1 MRQHSVALATLGG
14 LVVLAAVVSSAVHL
28 LAGLDAKLTDALHT
42 RARPMPTLSEVV
54 TRADGVRK
62 TTVTAT
68 QLPGEDNDAFVA
80 RFDALVLKLS
90 TT

>member
-1 MRQHSVALATLGG
+1 MRQHSVALATFGG
-14 LVVLAAVVSSAVHL
+14 LVVLAVVVSSAVHL
-28 LAGLDAKLTDALHT
+28 LAGLDAKLTDALHPRT
-42 RARPMPTLSEVV
+42 QTMPTLTEVV

-68 QLPGEDNDAFVA
+68 QRPDEADDAFIA
-80 RFDALVLKLS
+80 RFDALVHSLK